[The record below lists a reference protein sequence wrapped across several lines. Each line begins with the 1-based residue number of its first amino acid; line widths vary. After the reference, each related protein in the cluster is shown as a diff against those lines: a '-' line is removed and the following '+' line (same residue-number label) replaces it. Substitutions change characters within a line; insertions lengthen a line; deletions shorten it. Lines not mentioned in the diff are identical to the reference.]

1 MKEPDDKQYQ
11 LRLSLVV
18 DIVERLTAT
27 IEKLQGR
34 VDRLESNELK
44 RQIKDLQ
51 QQSATRLPKGK
62 R

>member
-1 MKEPDDKQYQ
+1 MMEPDDKQYQ

-27 IEKLQGR
+27 IEKLQSR

>member
-1 MKEPDDKQYQ
+1 MIEPDDKQYQ
-11 LRLSLVV
+11 LRLNLVV

-27 IEKLQGR
+27 IEKLQSR

-51 QQSATRLPKGK
+51 QQSVTRLPKGK